1 MIEVNDLSKRYGR
14 VAAVRGI
21 TFNINRGEIVGFLG
35 PNGAGKTTT
44 MRMLTTFLPPSDGT
58 ARVAGFDIL
67 KQSDEVRKNIGYLP
81 ETPPLYPELTVK
93 EYLSFVAELKGVAY
107 GEVKR
112 AVGSVI
118 ERCRLVDVTDRLC
131 GELSK
136 GYRQRVGLAQALVN
150 TPPVLI
156 LDEPTSGLDPSQIIE
171 IRKLIRELAEKH
183 TVILSTHILP
193 EVSEICSR
201 VVIIA
206 RGKIIVEGEIAKL
219 TAEKSLEEKYLEA
232 VSSD

>member
-1 MIEVNDLSKRYGR
+1 MIEVSDLSKRYGR

-21 TFNINRGEIVGFLG
+21 SFNINPGEIVGFLG

-58 ARVAGFDIL
+58 ARVAGYDIL
-67 KQSDEVRKNIGYLP
+67 KQSDDVRRNIGYLP
-81 ETPPLYPELTVK
+81 ETPPLYPELKVV
-93 EYLSFVAELKGVAY
+93 EYLNFVAALKGVAP
-107 GEVKR
+107 GTLR
-112 AVGSVI
+112 GAVDSVI
-118 ERCRLVDVTDRLC
+118 ERCRLNDVAGRLC

-150 TPPVLI
+150 SPRVLI

-171 IRKLIRELAEKH
+171 IRKLIKELAEKH

-232 VSSD
+232 VSSE

>member
-1 MIEVNDLSKRYGR
+1 MIEVSDLSKRYGR

-21 TFNINRGEIVGFLG
+21 SFNINPGEIVGFLG

-58 ARVAGFDIL
+58 ARVAGYDIL
-67 KQSDEVRKNIGYLP
+67 KQSDDVRRNIGYLP
-81 ETPPLYPELTVK
+81 ETPPLYPELKVV
-93 EYLSFVAELKGVAY
+93 EYLNFVAALKGVAP
-107 GEVKR
+107 GILR
-112 AVGSVI
+112 GAVDSVI
-118 ERCRLVDVTDRLC
+118 ERCRLNDVADRLC

-150 TPPVLI
+150 SPRVLI

-171 IRKLIRELAEKH
+171 IRKLIKELAEKH

-232 VSSD
+232 VSSE

>member
-1 MIEVNDLSKRYGR
+1 MIEVRNLSKRYGR
-14 VAAVRGI
+14 VSAVKGI
-21 TFNINRGEIVGFLG
+21 SFSINPGEIVGFLG

-44 MRMLTTFLPPSDGT
+44 IRMLTTFLPPSDGT
-58 ARVAGFDIL
+58 AKVAGYDIL
-67 KQSDEVRKNIGYLP
+67 KQSDDVRRNIGYLP
-81 ETPPLYPELTVK
+81 ETPPLYPEFTVR
-93 EYLSFVAELKGVAY
+93 EYLTFVANLKGVASDA
-107 GEVKR
+107 VKS

-118 ERCRLVDVTDRLC
+118 ERCRLTDVTTRLC

-136 GYRQRVGLAQALVN
+136 GYRQRVGLAQALVSS
-150 TPPVLI
+150 PKVLI

-171 IRKLIRELAEKH
+171 IRKLIKELAEKH

-206 RGKIIVEGEIAKL
+206 RGKIIVEGDIAKL

-232 VSSD
+232 VSSE

>member
-1 MIEVNDLSKRYGR
+1 M
-14 VAAVRGI
+14 
-21 TFNINRGEIVGFLG
+21 
-35 PNGAGKTTT
+35 
-44 MRMLTTFLPPSDGT
+44 
-58 ARVAGFDIL
+58 
-67 KQSDEVRKNIGYLP
+67 
-81 ETPPLYPELTVK
+81 
-93 EYLSFVAELKGVAY
+93 
-107 GEVKR
+107 
-112 AVGSVI
+112 
-118 ERCRLVDVTDRLC
+118 
-131 GELSK
+131 
-136 GYRQRVGLAQALVN
+136 GLAQALVN

-171 IRKLIRELAEKH
+171 IRKLIKELAEKH

-232 VSSD
+232 VSSE